1 MAAKQFDQQRT
12 QSHRV
17 VDIRVALAAN
27 GGWDVIATLD
37 DRILVIQHCNDWH
50 RAERAYMRMSGR
62 ARPNR
67 PAAA

>member
-1 MAAKQFDQQRT
+1 MAAKRLDQPVT
-12 QSHRV
+12 QSQSV

-27 GGWDVIATLD
+27 GGWDVIARLGN
-37 DRILVIQHCNDWH
+37 RILVKQHCNDWH
-50 RAERAYMRMSGR
+50 RAERAYTRMSGS